1 MDYRQEARRI
11 AQQYGIDPDLFVRMI
26 DRESAFDPTAVSPK
40 GAIGLGQLMPGTA
53 GDLKVDPND
62 PLQNLDGAARYFK
75 QQLDAFGNPMLA
87 LAAYNAGPSN
97 VRKYG
102 GIPPFKET
110 QNYIQDIM
118 KGYAGGN
125 QNMVNTSPNQNQQG
139 QTVGMPLQASMNGN
153 KPQQQGGIRGLLD
166 FASERNPQTG
176 LSRFEQFAAALDP
189 LIMPSMRAGEGIR
202 QRGAMRVQNER
213 TNKTIEWLKN
223 NGYPEIAAAV
233 EANPQSA
240 ANVMSAVLSQRM
252 TPSKSGKVVTAE
264 QLRTMFPGEQI
275 ADGLYN
281 LSEGPDGLKI
291 SKVGG
296 AGSQTTIQMP
306 GERPAED
313 KLREELMK
321 RQGKDF
327 GAYLDAGSSASQAIT
342 DLRILQELAPLA
354 PSGPLAGRLAETFPE
369 FNDVATLRQS
379 IVNRVG
385 PSLRVEGS
393 GSTSDIEFNAMINS
407 LGSLRNTPEA
417 NQAIIGV
424 MMEKQQ
430 FNLDRANIVRQYQT
444 GRIDLNTANDQI
456 AALESQSRIP
466 AAVEQILS
474 QYRGDNAGP
483 TTSAPKIRT
492 YNPETG
498 EFE

>member
-1 MDYRQEARRI
+1 MALTWQQHQQNIFGGESGGDYDALFGYQNRPNGVFQGVKVSDMPI
-11 AQQYGIDPDLFVRMI
+11 ADVINFTSPSGEYGQYVKGKVGRVATPVGAYQVVGSTLRAAVDALGIDP
-26 DRESAFDPTAVSPK
+26 SQKFDKETQDKIGQWILKTQGTGAWEGYGK
-40 GAIGLGQLMPGTA
+40 GGAAMAQQPAQMMQEEKPQGLLGGLLGGQGLGQKLGMSQDFTDKLAMAIMAGT
-53 GDLKVDPND
+53 GDARLT
-62 PLQNLDGAARYFK
+62 PLI
-75 QQLDAFGNPMLA
+75 QQRA
-87 LAAYNAGPSN
+87 
-97 VRKYG
+97 
-102 GIPPFKET
+102 
-110 QNYIQDIM
+110 
-118 KGYAGGN
+118 
-125 QNMVNTSPNQNQQG
+125 
-139 QTVGMPLQASMNGN
+139 ASM
-153 KPQQQGGIRGLLD
+153 Q
-166 FASERNPQTG
+166 ERKAT
-176 LSRFEQFAAALDP
+176 RD
-189 LIMPSMRAGEGIR
+189 
-202 QRGAMRVQNER
+202 V
-213 TNKTIEWLKN
+213 NKTVDWLRD
-223 NGYPEIAAAV
+223 NGYGEIARAV

-327 GAYLDAGSSASQAIT
+327 GSYLDAGSSASQAMT

-407 LGSLRNTPEA
+407 LGSLRNAPEA
-417 NQAIIGV
+417 NQAIIAV
-424 MMEKQQ
+424 MTEKQQ

-444 GRIDLNTANDQI
+444 GKIDLNTANNQI

-474 QYRGDNAGP
+474 QYRGDNTGP